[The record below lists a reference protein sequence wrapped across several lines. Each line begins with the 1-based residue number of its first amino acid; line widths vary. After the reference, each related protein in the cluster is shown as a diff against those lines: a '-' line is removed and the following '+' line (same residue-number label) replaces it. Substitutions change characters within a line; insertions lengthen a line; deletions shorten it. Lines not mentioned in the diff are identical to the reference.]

1 MSEEQITLEQTEKE
15 LQDNFYINVLGIN
28 PTMELYTDGMYN
40 GILFENKVNINRL
53 DSVLMQSIKYL
64 SGIRNRGKLL
74 PYYIINTDFTDKKSY
89 VYKSE
94 DYLKEIEKVYFG
106 AFSQNNNNPN
116 LTPRSI
122 DSLDWGDNRE
132 DRIKLQR
139 YVAEVEKKPKWT
151 KYHVDFHNI
160 LGLAKEY
167 YNMNPSKDMLLDV
180 EDGELRKP
188 NLLKDRII
196 PYKKDDNNAFSSIM
210 DCLNT
215 KLQQK
220 ELGAFFTPPKYAEI
234 SQKMLLDYIKE
245 IEAKNKDY
253 IVIDRAAGC
262 GALFDGLPDEVLKHC
277 VLSTLEPNE
286 YLILKE
292 KFGDKA
298 LVVVP
303 PMDALKYDI
312 IPAEI
317 DNDGNIINDVIRE
330 KIEDKNT
337 VVIMY
342 ENPPYS
348 EVAGG
353 TIYDNT
359 KRNAWK
365 QSFVCNEMK
374 KEHKGVATNDLTNLF
389 IWSAFKYYLRDE
401 DDTYILYSPIKYWK
415 SLGIVNKN
423 YKKAFIVNRREFH
436 ATDGAIALIQWMN
449 KDSDIEEIDAKVFEK
464 NIDIKIRKVH
474 KLMSEA
480 YDKRKFED
488 DTLEGII
495 CEANGLEFN
504 KNGRQIRVKSI
515 YNFNIVGYIVSAGN
529 DIDIK
534 HIYLTRQGISYGNG
548 FFLRND
554 NYISKLPLFV
564 TSIPNDTTNKWY
576 NRGLLNKTLDGG
588 DSYLKDENFL
598 KKCFIYTCL
607 SFNNKCRSLNGSDGR
622 LYRNELCFDKNTIA
636 SKDLVNFKTTKEEQ
650 NLIDLYYDIL
660 EEIKDK
666 KEYNSKYSYGPFQ
679 IREEINT
686 KREERY
692 LKPNG
697 YEVVKKVYNYKELNG
712 QLLRLRDL
720 LREYFNRNIIDD
732 LFKYEL
738 IK

>member
-1 MSEEQITLEQTEKE
+1 MDKEITLEQTEKE

-28 PTMELYTDGMYN
+28 PTIELNTDGMYN
-40 GILFENKVNINRL
+40 GILFENKININRL
-53 DSVLMQSIKYL
+53 DSTLMQSIKYL
-64 SGIRNRGKLL
+64 SGIRNRGRLL
-74 PYYIINTDFTDKKSY
+74 PYYIINTDFTDEKSY

-94 DYLKEIEKVYFG
+94 DYLEEIEKVYFG

-116 LTPRSI
+116 LVPRPI
-122 DSLDWGDNRE
+122 DILDWGKNRE
-132 DRIKLQR
+132 DRIKIQK
-139 YVAEVEKKPKWT
+139 YIAEVEKEPKWT
-151 KYHVDFHNI
+151 KYHVDFYNI

-167 YNMNPSKDMLLDV
+167 YGMNPSKDMLLDV

-196 PYKKDDNNAFSSIM
+196 PYTEDDNNAFSSIM

-215 KLQQK
+215 RLQQK
-220 ELGAFFTPPKYAEI
+220 ELGAFFTPPQYAEI
-234 SQKMLLDYIKE
+234 SQKMLLDYIEE
-245 IEAKNKDY
+245 IKTKNKDY

-262 GALFDGLPDEVLKHC
+262 GALFEGLPDEVLSHC

-312 IPAEI
+312 IPAET
-317 DNDGNIINDVIRE
+317 DNEGNIINDVIRE
-330 KIEDKNT
+330 KIGDKNT

-353 TIYDNT
+353 NIHDNT
-359 KRNAWK
+359 KKNAWK

-374 KEHKGVATNDLTNLF
+374 KEYKGVVTNDLTNLF

-415 SLGIVNKN
+415 SLHIVNKE
-423 YKKAFIVNRREFH
+423 YRKAFIVNRKEFH
-436 ATDGAIALIQWMN
+436 ATDGAITLIQWMN
-449 KDSDIEEIDAKVFEK
+449 KDSDIEEIKADVVGEG
-464 NIDIKIRKVH
+464 IDIRIRKVYS
-474 KLMSEA
+474 LMSKA
-480 YDKRKFED
+480 YDKRKFDD
-488 DTLEGII
+488 DTNDGII
-495 CEANGLEFN
+495 CEVNGLEFN
-504 KNGRQIRVKSI
+504 DDGRQISVQPK
-515 YNFNIVGYIVSAGN
+515 YNSNIMGYIVSAGN

-534 HIYLTRQGISYGNG
+534 KVYLARWGIYNG
-548 FFLRND
+548 HGFYLRND
-554 NYISKLPLFV
+554 NYIEKLPLFV
-564 TSIPNDTTNKWY
+564 AALPNDTTNKWY

-588 DSYLKDENFL
+588 DSYLKDENFI

-622 LYRNELCFDKNTIA
+622 LYHNELCFDKNTIA
-636 SKDLVNFKTTKEEQ
+636 SRDLPRFKLTKEEE
-650 NLIDLYYDIL
+650 NLINLYYEIL
-660 EEIKDK
+660 DEIKDK
-666 KEYNSKYSYGPFQ
+666 KEYNPNYTYGPYQ

-686 KREERY
+686 KREEKY

-697 YEVVKKVYNYKELNG
+697 YEVIKKVFNYKELNSK
-712 QLLRLRDL
+712 LLQLRDL
-720 LREYFNRNIIDD
+720 LRVYFNNNIIDD